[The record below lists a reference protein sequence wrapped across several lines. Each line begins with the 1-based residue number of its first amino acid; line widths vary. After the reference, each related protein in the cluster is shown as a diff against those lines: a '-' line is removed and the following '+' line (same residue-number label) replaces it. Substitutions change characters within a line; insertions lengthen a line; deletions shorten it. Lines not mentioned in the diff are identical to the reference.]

1 LARRATA
8 IEQER
13 NDAEGAVLVLD
24 AGSALDGQWIARE
37 SEGKVMVE
45 AMNAMGYDAL
55 TIGRMDISLG
65 LETLKARAAE
75 AEFAVLSANLV
86 NAEDQTPLFEP
97 YVILERAG
105 SRLAVI
111 GLSEPEI
118 FESPA
123 APKSTVLRDPVET
136 AADYVGR
143 LRGEVDLVI
152 VLSHLGIEPDIAL
165 AEAVPGI
172 DIIVGGNTRKLMTAP
187 ERVGNT
193 LIIQQGYR
201 GEWIGLMRASFDAQG
216 TPADY
221 EAEALTLDDKYAD
234 DPEIVELLSAY
245 RQAYPSP
252 TPRPTLTPDPRT
264 PTANM
269 TQTVEALRTRAFQI
283 MTATAAAAPQK

>member
-8 IEQER
+8 IEQAR
-13 NDAEGAVLVLD
+13 NQAKGAVLVLD
-24 AGSALDGQWIARE
+24 AGSALDGQWTARA

-65 LETLKARAAE
+65 LEALKARAAE

-86 NAEDQTPLFEP
+86 NAEDQKPLFDP
-97 YVILERAG
+97 YVIIERAG
-105 SRLAVI
+105 ARYAVI
-111 GLSEPEI
+111 GLTEAES
-118 FESPA
+118 FESPS
-123 APKSTVLRDPVET
+123 APKTAVLLDPVET
-136 AADYVGR
+136 AADYVAQ
-143 LRGEVDLVI
+143 LRGEVDVVI
-152 VLSHLGIEPDIAL
+152 VLSHLGFEPDVAL

-172 DIIVGGNTRKLMTAP
+172 DIIIGGNTRRLMNEP

-201 GEWIGLMRASFDAQG
+201 GEWVGLLTAFYDGQG
-216 TPADY
+216 KLGDY
-221 EAEALTLDDKYAD
+221 GSEVLTLNDTYAD
-234 DPEIVELLSAY
+234 DPGMVELLAGY

-269 TQTVEALRTRAFQI
+269 TQTVEALQTRAFEM